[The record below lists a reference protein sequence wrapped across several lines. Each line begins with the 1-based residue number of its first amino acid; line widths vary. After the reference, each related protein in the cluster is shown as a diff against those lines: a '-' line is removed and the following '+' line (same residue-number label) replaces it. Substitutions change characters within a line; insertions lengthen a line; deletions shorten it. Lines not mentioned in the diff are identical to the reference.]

1 MISVFMKMTLR
12 LAIGLLAVIV
22 YMNLLGRMQLAPQ
35 SGVDQI
41 GNYIL
46 GGILGGIIYN
56 LDLEFYK
63 FFMAVII
70 WTSLMLLVNFVT
82 QKNLKV
88 KRAIKGYPT
97 LLMESNEFL
106 TDEFRKNKV
115 NLDDIMSRLHQ
126 KGIHSIT
133 EVRTIWLE
141 PNGQLTTIMKDDD
154 NTGWVLIED
163 GEINHLDLYRLNKS
177 KDWLEE
183 KIKSQGFDSI
193 DDVFYGEYL
202 NGELILYKY

>member
-1 MISVFMKMTLR
+1 
-12 LAIGLLAVIV
+12 
-22 YMNLLGRMQLAPQ
+22 
-35 SGVDQI
+35 
-41 GNYIL
+41 
-46 GGILGGIIYN
+46 
-56 LDLEFYK
+56 
-63 FFMAVII
+63 
-70 WTSLMLLVNFVT
+70 
-82 QKNLKV
+82 
-88 KRAIKGYPT
+88 
-97 LLMESNEFL
+97 
-106 TDEFRKNKV
+106 
-115 NLDDIMSRLHQ
+115 MSRLHQ